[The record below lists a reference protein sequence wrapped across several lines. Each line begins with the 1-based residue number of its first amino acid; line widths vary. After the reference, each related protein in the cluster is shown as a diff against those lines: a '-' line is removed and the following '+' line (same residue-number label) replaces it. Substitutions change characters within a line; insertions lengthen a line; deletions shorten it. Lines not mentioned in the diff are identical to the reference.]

1 MMRRLWPR
9 WETPEEE
16 GLYTVF
22 EMPMPPEQILYSSS
36 LSTNPK
42 NLNSILSGG
51 KASDSGDEIQLLL
64 GVIAAPLVSHPIF
77 SPRSA
82 TKIINV
88 YPFVSTRPVFL
99 RLSKKQVLI
108 YLVKDV
114 FLQEMSMAQY
124 IVQQYIAAAGG
135 DDALN
140 SIASIYAMGKVK
152 MAAAEYTFCG
162 GEDAAGS
169 EKRLR
174 KKRVKNDGEIGGFVL
189 WEKRPNLWSL
199 EMLVSGCKIAAG
211 SDGKVVWRQTPW
223 HRSHASRGP
232 PRPLRRT
239 LQGLNPMSTAALFS
253 KSTCSGETSANGEDC
268 FVLKTETEAAVLN
281 ARSTRKL
288 EIVNHTVRGY
298 FSQRTGLLVRLRDT
312 QIMKIRS
319 PGNNDVTWETSM
331 TSTIADYRPL
341 NGVNVAYGG
350 RTVVSLCRI
359 GGNSRGRR
367 AVTAMEEVWSIEEVD
382 VNVKGLSVDFFLP
395 PADLNNRE
403 E

>member
-22 EMPMPPEQILYSSS
+22 EMPIPPEQIFYSS
-36 LSTNPK
+36 LPTNHK
-42 NLNSILSGG
+42 NVNSIISGE

-64 GVIAAPLVSHPIF
+64 GVIAAPLISHPIF

-88 YPFVSTRPVFL
+88 YPF
-99 RLSKKQVLI
+99 
-108 YLVKDV
+108 
-114 FLQEMSMAQY
+114 EMSMAQY

-152 MAAAEYTFCG
+152 MAAAEYTFCE

-174 KKRVKNDGEIGGFVL
+174 KTRVKNDGGIGGFVV

-223 HRSHASRGP
+223 DRSHASRGP

-268 FVLKTETEAAVLN
+268 FVLKIETEDAVLK
-281 ARSTRKL
+281 ARSTHKL

-312 QIMKIRS
+312 QTMRIRS
-319 PGNNDVTWETSM
+319 PGNDDVAWETSM
-331 TSTIADYRPL
+331 TSTIGDYRPF
-341 NGVNVAYGG
+341 NGVNFAYGG

-382 VNVKGLSVDFFLP
+382 FNVKGLSVDFFLP